1 MHLAET
7 LLALALGAVML
18 PATAAQFDFYKLD
31 QPNAGVATD
40 FLPTNGMKCTTHD
53 RCSSDVDKGVFGAN
67 LSFVDGGITAT
78 ATGYYNG
85 NLVSVVQDSTDNWSA
100 SKGAGLGVY
109 HLSKVSSDDNI
120 TELEKLIITFDRI
133 VRLTSIELRAE
144 GHNYTGWLADATFLF
159 GNGNAV
165 SQMKLPKNSGSIALG
180 EIGQVFSFEFDLA
193 KRADGLT
200 WGDQFYLSSMT
211 VEIPTTR
218 QQQVPEPASLALALA
233 ALSAVGVAM
242 RQRKA

>member
-1 MHLAET
+1 
-7 LLALALGAVML
+7 
-18 PATAAQFDFYKLD
+18 
-31 QPNAGVATD
+31 
-40 FLPTNGMKCTTHD
+40 
-53 RCSSDVDKGVFGAN
+53 
-67 LSFVDGGITAT
+67 
-78 ATGYYNG
+78 
-85 NLVSVVQDSTDNWSA
+85 
-100 SKGAGLGVY
+100 
-109 HLSKVSSDDNI
+109 LSKVSSDDNI

-180 EIGQVFSFEFDLA
+180 DIGQVFSFEFDLA